1 MSARGS
7 ADTAESVGIDD
18 RKAIRDN
25 GGRDVAFRRNSE
37 KIQVPAKGGRKM
49 NKPVYGITNAGAQAV
64 KAINQKA
71 ANKGKTVVHKGKDLR
86 AGK

>member
-1 MSARGS
+1 
-7 ADTAESVGIDD
+7 
-18 RKAIRDN
+18 
-25 GGRDVAFRRNSE
+25 
-37 KIQVPAKGGRKM
+37 M